1 MLITDFEGMV
11 YKLEDIVANKSW
23 FSTLVAK
30 FGQMEIYY
38 F

>member
-11 YKLEDIVANKSW
+11 YKLGDIVAD
-23 FSTLVAK
+23 FQLLVAK